1 MRKTSK
7 TQPRP
12 RWPLVIGLYGVQPER
27 AGLSLKALACAARH
41 ARHRK
46 PPAQRVDDTDAM
58 QRNSLPSRMVIVQ
71 VAGRG
76 RKENTMAQKANSL
89 AHTKW
94 MCKYHI
100 VFCPKYRR
108 KAICSQ
114 CRKDLGE
121 ILRNLCQWKGVEII
135 EGHLMPDHVHML
147 AGIPPKIGVPG
158 FMGCLKGKSSLLMS
172 GKACEPQV
180 QVREQEVLGGRL
192 LRVHCRPER
201 GRDREA
207 HQGAGSCGHRPRQ
220 ARRQGVR
227 GPVQQEIGRHMPV
240 WRASHESSGHR
251 A

>member
-1 MRKTSK
+1 MQHREGS
-7 TQPRP
+7 
-12 RWPLVIGLYGVQPER
+12 LR
-27 AGLSLKALACAARH
+27 AAFSLKALACAARH

-46 PPAQRVDDTDAM
+46 PPAVRVDGNDAM
-58 QRNSLPSRMVIVQ
+58 QRNSSPSRMVIAQ
-71 VAGRG
+71 AAGHE
-76 RKENTMAQKANSL
+76 RKENAMAQKASSL

-94 MCKYHI
+94 MCRCHI

-147 AGIPPKIGVPG
+147 VSIPPKISVPG

-192 LRVHCRPER
+192 LRLDCRPER
-201 GRDREA
+201 GRNRDA
-207 HQGAGSCGHRPRQ
+207 HPGAGTGGHRPRQ

-227 GPVQQEIGRHMPV
+227 GPVQQEIGRRMPV
-240 WRASHESSGHR
+240 WRASHESGGHR

>member
-1 MRKTSK
+1 MRHKN
-7 TQPRP
+7 
-12 RWPLVIGLYGVQPER
+12 
-27 AGLSLKALACAARH
+27 
-41 ARHRK
+41 
-46 PPAQRVDDTDAM
+46 PPAQRVDGTDAM
-58 QRNSLPSRMVIVQ
+58 QQNSLPSRMVIVQ
-71 VAGRG
+71 VAGRE

-108 KAICSQ
+108 KAIYNQ
-114 CRKDLGE
+114 YREDLGM
-121 ILRNLCQWKGVEII
+121 ILRQLCQWKGAGMI

-147 AGIPPKIGVPG
+147 VSIPPKISVSS

-172 GKACEPQV
+172 GKACQPEI

-201 GRDREA
+201 GHDREV
-207 HQGAGSCGHRPRQ
+207 HPGAGAGGHRPGP
-220 ARRQGVR
+220 AERQGVR

-240 WRASHESSGHR
+240 
-251 A
+251 